1 MDPVQQNLI
10 GDLETLL
17 HGVQNIQTGLLVQAR
32 DLVRDPTAIARYG
45 RVAHD
50 ALNWDQSRLLQGLTE
65 LGERADNMAQLASR
79 IGRLLQQAK
88 NASSSGDLLRVIR
101 EYMGPNSGFQSVESF
116 LQSRGIIPNP
126 SQSVAVAEQAGQT
139 IASTIPDLGRI
150 PGPNLPAQ
158 TMQYGATT
166 ASETAVAAQGQVP
179 AALEGAASSAE
190 GLVPEV
196 ESVIEAAA
204 PQVEQHL
211 PEITAGGTGTATVAG
226 ASGYSL
232 GTILLGGLVGLLLV
246 GGGILAYT
254 QLSKSSPPKPP
265 PASTAPQQPGL
276 TAPGGGSGGNS
287 STNPSSFN
295 IDGTYN
301 GTVSGTSCVA
311 PACYVAVTKV
321 SDPSGPAVSQAG
333 SIRILFVVNTPLALN
348 GVASPQH
355 FSDGPMDASLQQ
367 DGTVQGSGTT
377 TETDTTPGGGG
388 ATQVPYDLSGTIHNG
403 QSGSPSYDLQLT
415 VDGVPYTLSGAR

>member
-1 MDPVQQNLI
+1 MQLNLI
-10 GDLETLL
+10 YDLQSRLR
-17 HGVQNIQTGLLVQAR
+17 GLQYVRSQMLMQAR
-32 DLVRDPTAIARYG
+32 DLVRDPTAIQRYG
-45 RVAHD
+45 KVAHD
-50 ALNWDQSRLLQGLTE
+50 VLGWNQSNLTQGLTE
-65 LGERADNMAQLASR
+65 IGREADDVAQQANR
-79 IGRLLQQAK
+79 IGQLLQQAK
-88 NASSSGDLLRVIR
+88 NASSSADLQRVIR
-101 EYMGPNSGFQSVESF
+101 DYMGPNSPYQSVESF
-116 LQSRGIIPNP
+116 LQARGIVPQA
-126 SQSVAVAEQAGQT
+126 SQSAAVAEQAGQT
-139 IASTIPDLGRI
+139 IANTIADAGRI
-150 PGPNLPAQ
+150 PGPNMPAQ
-158 TMQYGATT
+158 TIQYGTT
-166 ASETAVAAQGQVP
+166 AASETAAAGGEVP
-179 AALEGAASSAE
+179 AALEGTASSAE
-190 GLVPEV
+190 GWLPEV
-196 ESVIEAAA
+196 GSIIETQA
-204 PQVEQHL
+204 PQIEQHL
-211 PEITAGGTGTATVAG
+211 PEITAGGAGTATAAG

-254 QLSKSSPPKPP
+254 QLSKSSPPRPP

-276 TAPGGGSGGNS
+276 TTPGGSSGSGNGGNS

-311 PACYVAVTKV
+311 PDCYVAVTKV

-415 VDGVPYTLSGAR
+415 VDGVPYTLAGAR